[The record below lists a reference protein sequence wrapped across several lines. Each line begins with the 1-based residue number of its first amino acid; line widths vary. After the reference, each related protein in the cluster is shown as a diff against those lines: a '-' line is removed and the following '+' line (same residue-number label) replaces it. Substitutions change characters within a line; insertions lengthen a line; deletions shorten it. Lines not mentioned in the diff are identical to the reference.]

1 MKEGIRKYL
10 VRLQLKGQSE
20 ATRKNVAFHTTAFSK
35 WLMEAYSIEDAR
47 FVRKFHLQ
55 AFQKYIGLECDYS
68 PAYINQKVMAVNS
81 LFRYLKKEGAA
92 VQNID
97 ILELVKMPRR
107 LPKVITMEQYDQ
119 IRSSMSLLDK
129 IGFRNYTIITLF
141 MSSGMRVGG
150 LSRLKVTDVNLEE
163 KTAQVIGKGDKERL
177 VVFGEE
183 CKEILSVYLRT
194 IRPLFPQAKIN
205 DALFL
210 GRVNNGMTIR
220 SIQKIVKVVSE
231 KSGIESD
238 VTCHTFRRT
247 FCTELIKADGNLY
260 HIAQMM
266 GHESLE
272 HLKCYARL
280 NIKPLKETHERCH
293 PRG

>member
-1 MKEGIRKYL
+1 MSDTRVTVYILHKTKEIL
-10 VRLQLKGQSE
+10 
-20 ATRKNVAFHTTAFSK
+20 
-35 WLMEAYSIEDAR
+35 
-47 FVRKFHLQ
+47 
-55 AFQKYIGLECDYS
+55 QKYIGLDCDYS
-68 PAYINQKVMAVNS
+68 PAYIDQKVMAVNS

-97 ILELVKMPRR
+97 VLELVKMPRR

-119 IRSSMSLLDK
+119 IRSSMSLVDK
-129 IGFRNYTIITLF
+129 IRFRNYTIITLF
-141 MSSGMRVGG
+141 MSSGIRVGG
-150 LSRLKVTDVNLEE
+150 LSRLKVTDINLDD
-163 KTAQVIGKGDKERL
+163 KTVQVLSKGNNEML
-177 VVFGEE
+177 AVFGEE
-183 CKEILSVYLRT
+183 CKETLSVYLRT
-194 IRPLFPQAKIN
+194 IRPLFSKAKTS

-210 GRVNNGMTIR
+210 GRANAMTIR
-220 SIQKIVKVVSE
+220 GIQDVVKKVAE
-231 KSGIESD
+231 ESGIESD